1 MINYITDINKIE
13 QEHKQLEPVAK
24 IIHDKLRELL
34 QRLVDENDIKLAVPF
49 RTRVKE
55 LWAILD
61 KGKNRR
67 FQIRQTILELPDII
81 GVRMIPLFVREINRL
96 ADIIRENFEVI
107 DTYFPQDKV
116 SGNACTQ
123 SCLQMVFK
131 LPESWF
137 SNPSMKKFKDMRVE
151 LQIRTIPQ
159 HNRSQV
165 LSLLQYK
172 QEPNIPRELKSSIN
186 RISALLEL
194 VDIEIERLLHERD
207 NYLDSIEGIM
217 QQEEDYVLNVD
228 VLRYILDNYLP
239 PENKSIK
246 ENYWGLLENLIVLDL
261 NTKNKLLEIITTFK
275 QRALEIDKAVVENMM
290 KNYKRH
296 KEMVYMDYSATVKD
310 LPKLQRGAFLAH
322 TGLIRLM
329 LELKFG
335 KYLWEVFEER
345 GLIRK

>member
-1 MINYITDINKIE
+1 MVNHIIDINKIE
-13 QEHKQLEPVAK
+13 QEHKLLEPVAFS
-24 IIHDKLRELL
+24 IHDKLREVL
-34 QRLVDENDIKLAVPF
+34 QKLIDSNEIRLAVPF

-61 KGKNRR
+61 KAKNRR
-67 FQIRQTILELPDII
+67 FQIKETILELPDII
-81 GVRMIPLFVREINRL
+81 GVRVMPLFVREINRV
-96 ADIIRENFEVI
+96 ADIIRENFEVV

-123 SCLQMVFK
+123 SCLQMVFR
-131 LPESWF
+131 LPEDWF
-137 SNPSMKKFKDMRVE
+137 VTPQMKKFKDLRVE
-151 LQIRTIPQ
+151 LQVRSIPQ

-172 QEPNIPRELKSSIN
+172 QEPNIPRELKPSIN

-194 VDIEIERLLHERD
+194 VDIEIERLLYERD
-207 NYLDSIEGIM
+207 NYLETIPGIM
-217 QQEEDYVLNVD
+217 EVSDDYILNVD
-228 VLRYILDNYLP
+228 VLRYILDLHLP
-239 PENKSIK
+239 EANRSIK

-261 NTKNKLLEIITTFK
+261 NTKNTLLEIIENYK
-275 QRALEIDKAVVENMM
+275 ARALEIDKAVVDNML
-290 KNYKRH
+290 KNYKRK
-296 KEMVYMDYSATVKD
+296 KEMVYMDYSATEKD
-310 LPKLQRGAFLAH
+310 LPKLNKGAFLAH

-345 GLIRK
+345 RLIHQ

>member
-1 MINYITDINKIE
+1 MANHIIDINKIE
-13 QEHKQLEPVAK
+13 QEHKQLEPVAR

-61 KGKNRR
+61 KAKNRR
-67 FQIRQTILELPDII
+67 FQIRETIMELPDVI

-96 ADIIRENFEVI
+96 SDIIHENFEVVE
-107 DTYFPQDKV
+107 TYFPQDKV

-194 VDIEIERLLHERD
+194 VDIEIERLLHDRD
-207 NYLDSIEGIM
+207 NYLESLEAIM
-217 QQEEDYVLNVD
+217 EQPEDYILNVD
-228 VLRYILDNYLP
+228 VLRYMLDNHLP
-239 PENKSIK
+239 AANKSIK
-246 ENYWGLLENLIVLDL
+246 ENYWGLLENLILLNL
-261 NTKNKLLEIITTFK
+261 NTRDSLLEIIKNYKT
-275 QRALEIDKAVVENMM
+275 RALEIDKAVVENMM
-290 KNYKRH
+290 KNFKRS

-329 LELKFG
+329 MELKFG

-345 GLIRK
+345 RLLDR

>member
-1 MINYITDINKIE
+1 MVNHIIDINKIE
-13 QEHKQLEPVAK
+13 QEHKLLEPVAFS
-24 IIHDKLRELL
+24 IHDKLREVL
-34 QRLVDENDIKLAVPF
+34 QKLIDENEIRLAVPF

-61 KGKNRR
+61 KAKNRR
-67 FQIRQTILELPDII
+67 FQIRETILELPDVI
-81 GVRMIPLFVREINRL
+81 GVRVMPLFVREINKVAEL
-96 ADIIRENFEVI
+96 IRENFEVV

-123 SCLQMVFK
+123 SCLQMVFR
-131 LPESWF
+131 LPEDWF
-137 SNPSMKKFKDMRVE
+137 VTPQMKKFKDLRVE
-151 LQIRTIPQ
+151 LQIRSIPQ

-194 VDIEIERLLHERD
+194 VDIEIERLLFERD
-207 NYLDSIEGIM
+207 NYLETIPGIM
-217 QQEEDYVLNVD
+217 EMPDDYVLNVD
-228 VLRYILDNYLP
+228 VLRYILDLHLP
-239 PENKSIK
+239 EANKSIK

-261 NTKNKLLEIITTFK
+261 STKNTLLEIIETYKT
-275 QRALEIDKAVVENMM
+275 RALEIDKAVVDNML
-290 KNYKRH
+290 KNYNRK
-296 KEMVYMDYSATVKD
+296 KEMVYMDYSATEKD
-310 LPKLQRGAFLAH
+310 LPKLNRGAFLAH

-329 LELKFG
+329 LELKYG

-345 GLIRK
+345 RLIN

>member
-1 MINYITDINKIE
+1 MANYIIDINKIE

-34 QRLVDENDIKLAVPF
+34 QSLVDENEIRLAVPF

-61 KGKNRR
+61 KAKNRR
-67 FQIRQTILELPDII
+67 FQIKQTILELPDVI

-96 ADIIRENFEVI
+96 ADIIRDNFEVV

-137 SNPSMKKFKDMRVE
+137 SNPSMKKFKDMTVE

-194 VDIEIERLLHERD
+194 VDIEVERLLHDRD
-207 NYLDSIEGIM
+207 NYLDSIKEIM
-217 QQEEDYVLNVD
+217 QSSEDYVLNVD
-228 VLRYILDNYLP
+228 VLGYILDNELP
-239 PENKSIK
+239 DANKSIK
-246 ENYWGLLENLIVLDL
+246 ENYWGLLENLIVLNL
-261 NTKNKLLEIITTFK
+261 NTKNALLEIIKTYK
-275 QRALEIDKAVVENMM
+275 SRALEIDKAVVDNMM
-290 KNYKRH
+290 KNFKRH
-296 KEMVYMDYSATVKD
+296 KEMIYMDYSATVKD
-310 LPKLQRGAFLAH
+310 LPKLQKGAFLAH
-322 TGLIRLM
+322 TGLVRLM

-345 GLIRK
+345 HLIG

>member
-1 MINYITDINKIE
+1 MTNYIIDINKIE

-24 IIHDKLRELL
+24 ILHDKLRELL
-34 QRLVDENDIKLAVPF
+34 QRLVDENNIRLAVPF

-61 KGKNRR
+61 KAKNRR
-67 FQIRQTILELPDII
+67 FQIRKTILELPDII
-81 GVRMIPLFVREINRL
+81 GVRMIPLFMRELNRL

-194 VDIEIERLLHERD
+194 VDMEIERLLLDRD
-207 NYLDSIEGIM
+207 KYLDSLEEIM
-217 QQEEDYVLNVD
+217 NQPEDYVLNVD
-228 VLRYILDNYLP
+228 VLAYMLDKYLP
-239 PENKSIK
+239 AENKSIK
-246 ENYWGLLENLIVLDL
+246 ENYWGLLENLIVLNL
-261 NTKNKLLEIITTFK
+261 NTRDNLFEIIDAYKT
-275 QRALEIDKAVVENMM
+275 RALEIDKVVVENMM
-290 KNYKRH
+290 KSYKRSR
-296 KEMVYMDYSATVKD
+296 EMVYLDYSATVKD

-329 LELKFG
+329 LELKYG

-345 GLIRK
+345 HLIG

>member
-1 MINYITDINKIE
+1 MTNYIIDINKIE
-13 QEHKQLEPVAK
+13 QEHKLLEPVAYS
-24 IIHDKLRELL
+24 IHDKLREVL
-34 QRLVDENDIKLAVPF
+34 QKLIDENEIHLAVPF

-61 KGKNRR
+61 KAKNRR
-67 FQIRQTILELPDII
+67 FQLRETILELPDII
-81 GVRMIPLFVREINRL
+81 GVRVMPLFVREINKV
-96 ADIIRENFEVI
+96 ADLIRENFEVV

-131 LPESWF
+131 LPQEWF
-137 SNPSMKKFKDMRVE
+137 STPQMKKFKHMRVE

-194 VDIEIERLLHERD
+194 VDIEIERLLFERD
-207 NYLDSIEGIM
+207 NYLESIPEIM
-217 QQEEDYVLNVD
+217 QKPEDYVLNVD
-228 VLRYILDNYLP
+228 VLRYILDLHLP
-239 PENKSIK
+239 EANKSIK

-261 NTKNKLLEIITTFK
+261 NTKNILLDIIETYKT
-275 QRALEIDKAVVENMM
+275 RALEIDKVVVDNMV
-290 KNYKRH
+290 KNHQRK
-296 KEMVYMDYSATVKD
+296 KEMVYMDYSATEKD
-310 LPKLQRGAFLAH
+310 LPKLNKGAFLAH

-329 LELKFG
+329 LELKYG
-335 KYLWEVFEER
+335 KYLWEIFEER
-345 GLIRK
+345 RLMS

>member
-67 FQIRQTILELPDII
+67 FQIRQTVLELPDII

-194 VDIEIERLLHERD
+194 VDIEIERLLYERD

-217 QQEEDYVLNVD
+217 QQEEDYILNVD
-228 VLRYILDNYLP
+228 VLGYILDTNLP
-239 PENKSIK
+239 SENKSIK

-290 KNYKRH
+290 KNYKRR